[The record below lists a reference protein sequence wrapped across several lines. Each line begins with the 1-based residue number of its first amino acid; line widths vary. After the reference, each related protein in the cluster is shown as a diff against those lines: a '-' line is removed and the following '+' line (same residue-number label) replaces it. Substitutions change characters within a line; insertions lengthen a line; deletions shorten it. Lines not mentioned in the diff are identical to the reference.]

1 VSLSLVPTRDE
12 RPARMVAESET
23 GNILAY
29 GGLVT
34 LLVDSPQLDG
44 FLEQVIR
51 LAAEVV
57 TPAAAG
63 GITFDREGR
72 FVTAATSAPLAAQV
86 DEAQYGADSG
96 PCLDALRQGE
106 VVATDDLATETRW
119 PEFASFAVAH
129 GLGSSLSLPLRVGDR
144 TIGALNLYAH
154 EPAAFRGPARR
165 HAEAFAVQCGAA
177 LTVALRQSDAAV
189 LRRQLTEA
197 MAARSIIDQ
206 ALGILM
212 AQQRCT
218 AEQAFD
224 LLRQASQHRNR
235 KLREVAAELVTKV
248 SGNPPQ
254 PPAPFHAVSQWLED
268 A

>member
-1 VSLSLVPTRDE
+1 VV
-12 RPARMVAESET
+12 
-23 GNILAY
+23 
-29 GGLVT
+29 
-34 LLVDSPQLDG
+34 Q
-44 FLEQVIR
+44 

-72 FVTAATSAPLAAQV
+72 PVTAATSAPLAAAV
-86 DEAQYGADSG
+86 DEAQYSADEG
-96 PCLDALRQGE
+96 PCLDALRSGE
-106 VVATDDLATETRW
+106 VVQADDFSAEPRW
-119 PEFASFAVAH
+119 PTFATAAVAH
-129 GLGSSLSLPLRVGDR
+129 GVASSLSLPLRVGDR

-154 EPAAFRGPARR
+154 EPAAFTGVARR

-177 LTVALRQSDAAV
+177 LTVALRQSDQAV

-197 MAARSIIDQ
+197 MSARSVIDQ

-212 AQQRCT
+212 AQQRCS

-235 KLREVAAELVTKV
+235 KLREIAAEIITKV
-248 SGNPPQ
+248 SGGPPR
-254 PPAPFHAVSQWLED
+254 PPAPFRTAGEWLQD
-268 A
+268 L

>member
-1 VSLSLVPTRDE
+1 MT
-12 RPARMVAESET
+12 AET
-23 GNILAY
+23 GPGEFFTY

-44 FLEQVIR
+44 FLEQVVH

-72 FVTAATSAPLAAQV
+72 PVTAATSAPLAAAV
-86 DEAQYGADSG
+86 DEAQYGADDG
-96 PCLDALRQGE
+96 PCLHALRSGQ
-106 VVATDDLATETRW
+106 VVQIDDLAVEDRW
-119 PEFASFAVAH
+119 PSFTTAAVAH
-129 GLGSSLSLPLRVGDR
+129 GVASSLSLPLRVGDR

-154 EPAAFRGPARR
+154 ERAAFTGAARR

-177 LTVALRQSDAAV
+177 LTVALRQSDQAV

-197 MAARSIIDQ
+197 MSARSVIDQ

-212 AQQRCT
+212 AQQRCS

-235 KLREVAAELVTKV
+235 KLREIAAEIVTKV
-248 SGNPPQ
+248 SGSPPR
-254 PPAPFHAVSQWLED
+254 PPAPFRTAGEWLGEV
-268 A
+268 